1 MYDQSLIAHLLPSE
15 MIIKNYIHGDPDCN
29 YEKYLLEFVN
39 ASDFFLAKSG
49 GDIYRLPKSE
59 ENGQCD
65 CISASYQLDFKL
77 IASKTALQARSI
89 LCPSK
94 TAVTNGVI
102 VTSEPKVKEGSIKA
116 TRIHAALR
124 GYDFETLQ
132 KLRTT
137 KVKKQGIEND
147 IIEFLETLETRK
159 HLLLF
164 FPYEFEF
171 QNKYKFL
178 DGITQIQNALNSDF
192 RCAMQYRVHEV
203 GSDLDTYVAFIYDN
217 SIVFMIEE
225 ATHLSYLERV
235 DLTKSPIYMHLLG
248 CCW

>member
-1 MYDQSLIAHLLPSE
+1 MYKRQ
-15 MIIKNYIHGDPDCN
+15 
-29 YEKYLLEFVN
+29 
-39 ASDFFLAKSG
+39 
-49 GDIYRLPKSE
+49 
-59 ENGQCD
+59 
-65 CISASYQLDFKL
+65 
-77 IASKTALQARSI
+77 
-89 LCPSK
+89 
-94 TAVTNGVI
+94 I

-178 DGITQIQNALNSDF
+178 DGITQIKNALNSDF
-192 RCAMQYRVHEV
+192 RCAMQYRAHEV

-225 ATHLSYLERV
+225 ATHLSYIERV